1 MFSKIDGLV
10 EPNVSSSFEIVFTEE
25 NHINK
30 LKVVNNTNKHFKI
43 EEKIDKINKLSKF
56 SKS

>member
-30 LKVVNNTNKHFKI
+30 LKVVNNTNKHVKT
-43 EEKIDKINKLSKF
+43 EETINKIKKLSNF

>member
-1 MFSKIDGLV
+1 MFSKTDGLV

-25 NHINK
+25 NQINK